1 MEVTCAFADARPAGT
16 ANAAPLPSPTGL
28 AARQVSPTEVV
39 LTWQPVPRAREYR
52 INVSPPGRS
61 GVVGGTGGRYVI
73 PLPRNLPGPVVIQA
87 SIQTVSPDGSLSSA
101 ALFNTVQVQPVP
113 ATGGGASPSG
123 PGTTTSTPATSGP
136 AGQQCPAGQFVT
148 GFTSSGALICA
159 APR

>member
-1 MEVTCAFADARPAGT
+1 
-16 ANAAPLPSPTGL
+16 
-28 AARQVSPTEVV
+28 
-39 LTWQPVPRAREYR
+39 
-52 INVSPPGRS
+52 
-61 GVVGGTGGRYVI
+61 
-73 PLPRNLPGPVVIQA
+73 VVIQA

-101 ALFNTVQVQPVP
+101 ALFNPVQVQPVP

-148 GFTSSGALICA
+148 GFTSGGALICA